1 MRMDGRKVRGRDL
14 KALREEA
21 GLSRAQLAVLI
32 ECSEG
37 HLRNLEMW
45 GYEPST
51 VMAHRL
57 RKCLGKALERT
68 VTLDDFTDE
77 KGDASNGEAA

>member
-1 MRMDGRKVRGRDL
+1 MDGRKIRGRDL

-21 GLSRAQLAVLI
+21 GLSRSQLAVLI
-32 ECSEG
+32 QCSEG

-45 GYEPST
+45 GYEPSA

-57 RKCLGKALERT
+57 RRQLSKALERNI
-68 VTLDDFTDE
+68 TLDDFTDE
-77 KGDASNGEAA
+77 KDESNGEAA